1 MQYGCNVFSFTYLI
15 AGPGVN
21 RHKLYL
27 KQFQSGGATPSPT
40 QNLNYPQFSDI
51 PNHERRGDEIH
62 RQSAKVDVHRETDV
76 ASASYPHPPS

>member
-1 MQYGCNVFSFTYLI
+1 MILFIFCLN

-27 KQFQSGGATPSPT
+27 KNCTSGNVFPSPT

-51 PNHERRGDEIH
+51 PNEGREDEIH
-62 RQSAKVDVHRETDV
+62 RHNAKVDVHSETNV
-76 ASASYPHPPS
+76 AKASHPHPPS